1 MLYFW
6 FILYNLFIYPV
17 LFLIALF
24 ASFFNTKIRD
34 GFIGKFHSIKI
45 LDRYFSSKEKLN
57 KVYWFHVSS
66 LGEFYQIAPLLSLLK
81 EENPQITRIVSF
93 SSPSGYNNVKDELY
107 HLKFY
112 LPFDFIWSTI
122 NVFKIIRPTKII
134 FSSYDLWPNL
144 LFLSKYYNIPT
155 ILTSLRI
162 PSSSKKNNLILK
174 SFYQSLYR
182 LFHSIFTI
190 TSNDEGRLRNL
201 LNSLERTPDIRA
213 LGNPRFDF
221 VKDQFELKNVVIPKI
236 DILERKNTIIIASSH
251 LEDDKVVVP
260 ALIKILELYPDWNIL
275 YVPHDLDTSPIEKI
289 KIQFNKEGIE
299 PVLHTGN
306 HEDIHDKKVVII
318 RSIGVLA
325 NLYWISKISYVGGG
339 FSTGV
344 HNVMEPALAKLPLI
358 FGPRHKNA
366 PEAEQ
371 LIKNRGG
378 FLIQNSND
386 FFLIIVKL
394 IKDDKKI
401 KDASERS
408 RDIIERNLGASK
420 KIIKKI
426 IDG

>member
-1 MLYFW
+1 MLFFW
-6 FILYNLFIYPV
+6 IILYNLFIYP
-17 LFLIALF
+17 LLYLTALF
-24 ASFFNTKIRD
+24 ASFFNTKIRA
-34 GFIGKFHSIKI
+34 GFIGKFYSIEI
-45 LDRYFSSKEKLN
+45 LKSYFSFKEKLN

-66 LGEFYQIAPLLSLLK
+66 LGEFYQIAPLLSILK
-81 EENPQITRIVSF
+81 EKNPQITRIVSF
-93 SSPSGYNNVKDELY
+93 SSPSGYNNVKGELY

-112 LPFDFIWSTI
+112 LPFDFIWTII
-122 NVFKIIRPTKII
+122 NVFKIIKPTKII

-155 ILTSLRI
+155 ILSSLRI

-182 LFHSIFTI
+182 LLHSIFTI
-190 TSNDEGRLRNL
+190 TLNDEVRLQNFL
-201 LNSLERTPDIRA
+201 INIERLPDISA

-221 VKDQFELKNVVIPKI
+221 VKEQFELKNVDIPKI

-260 ALIKILELYPDWNIL
+260 ALIKILGLYPDWNIL
-275 YVPHDLDTSPIEKI
+275 YVPHELDIGPIEKI
-289 KIQFNKEGIE
+289 KTEFNKEGVE
-299 PVLHTGN
+299 PTLHTGN
-306 HEDIHDKKVVII
+306 QEDIPDEKVVII
-318 RSIGVLA
+318 RSIGLLA
-325 NLYWISKISYVGGG
+325 NLYWKSKISYVGGG

-371 LIKNRGG
+371 LIKNQGG

-386 FFLIIVKL
+386 FFLIMVKL
-394 IKDDKKI
+394 IKDNKKI

-426 IDG
+426 IDA

>member
-24 ASFFNTKIRD
+24 ASLFNTKIRD

-45 LDRYFSSKEKLN
+45 LDRHFSSKEKLN

-81 EENPQITRIVSF
+81 EKNPQITRIVSF

-144 LFLSKYYNIPT
+144 LFLSRYYNIPT

-190 TSNDEGRLRNL
+190 TSNDEVRLRNIL
-201 LNSLERTPDIRA
+201 KSLEKTPDICV

-221 VKDQFELKNVVIPKI
+221 VKDHFELKNVDIPKI
-236 DILERKNTIIIASSH
+236 DILERKNTIIVASSH

-275 YVPHDLDTSPIEKI
+275 YVPHDLDTSPTKKI
-289 KIQFNKEGIE
+289 KIQFNKKGIE
-299 PVLHTGN
+299 PALHTGN
-306 HEDIHDKKVVII
+306 HEDIPDKKVVII

>member
-1 MLYFW
+1 MLFFW
-6 FILYNLFIYPV
+6 IILYNLFIYP
-17 LFLIALF
+17 LLYLTALF
-24 ASFFNTKIRD
+24 ASFFNTKIRA
-34 GFIGKFHSIKI
+34 GFIGKFYSIEI
-45 LDRYFSSKEKLN
+45 LKSYFSFKEKLN

-66 LGEFYQIAPLLSLLK
+66 LGEFYQIAPLLSILK
-81 EENPQITRIVSF
+81 EKNPQITRIVSF
-93 SSPSGYNNVKDELY
+93 SSPSGYNNVKGELY

-112 LPFDFIWSTI
+112 LPFDFIWTII
-122 NVFKIIRPTKII
+122 NVFKIIKPTKII

-155 ILTSLRI
+155 ILSSLRI

-174 SFYQSLYR
+174 SFYQSLYG

-190 TSNDEGRLRNL
+190 TPNDEVRLQNFL
-201 LNSLERTPDIRA
+201 INLERLPEICA

-221 VKDQFELKNVVIPKI
+221 VKDHFEHKNVNIPKI

-260 ALIKILELYPDWNIL
+260 ALIKVLGLYPDWNIL
-275 YVPHDLDTSPIEKI
+275 YVPHDLDTIPIEKI
-289 KIQFNKEGIE
+289 KTQFNKEGIE
-299 PVLHTGN
+299 SVLHTGN
-306 HEDIHDKKVVII
+306 HEEIPDEKVVII
-318 RSIGVLA
+318 RSIGLLA

-358 FGPRHKNA
+358 FGPKHKNA

-371 LIKNRGG
+371 LIKNQGG

-386 FFLIIVKL
+386 FFLIMDKL
-394 IKDDKKI
+394 IKDNKKI

-408 RDIIERNLGASK
+408 RDIIESNLGASK

-426 IDG
+426 IDV

>member
-17 LFLIALF
+17 LFLITLF

-122 NVFKIIRPTKII
+122 NVLKKIRPTKII

-144 LFLSKYYNIPT
+144 LFLSRYYNIPT

-306 HEDIHDKKVVII
+306 HEDIPDKKVVII